1 MVAQVRRLAV
11 TLIAVVLAL
20 IAVTYY
26 GVQAETLAVQI
37 ETSIE
42 RALAQVS
49 IPMVAFAAFIVLAVT
64 LLLRLFIGGA
74 RSLMGVRS

>member
-11 TLIAVVLAL
+11 ILIAVVLAL
-20 IAVTYY
+20 IAITYY

-42 RALAQVS
+42 QALAQVS

>member
-1 MVAQVRRLAV
+1 VWRLAV

-20 IAVTYY
+20 IAMTYY
-26 GVQAETLAVQI
+26 GAQVEALAVQI

-42 RALAQVS
+42 QALARVS
-49 IPMVAFAAFIVLAVT
+49 IPMVAFAAFIVLAT
-64 LLLRLFIGGA
+64 ILLLRLLTGKT